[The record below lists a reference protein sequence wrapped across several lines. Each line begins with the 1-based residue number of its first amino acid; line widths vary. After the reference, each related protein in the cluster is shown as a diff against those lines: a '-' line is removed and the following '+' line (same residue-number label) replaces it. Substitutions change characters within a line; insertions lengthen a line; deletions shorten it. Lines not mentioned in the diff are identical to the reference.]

1 MHTVFVLITAPLQS
15 KNQTEKGILFFF
27 VLIGASLSE
36 HHSSEVLYTVNFY
49 ADRKRG
55 DRPCRKRGDQS
66 EAFSFDDPAS
76 FFLSVHV

>member
-1 MHTVFVLITAPLQS
+1 M
-15 KNQTEKGILFFF
+15 
-27 VLIGASLSE
+27 
-36 HHSSEVLYTVNFY
+36 NFY

-76 FFLSVHV
+76 FFLSVYIASNDPAVLFDDPSCFFSIASNDPAAVHVLSV